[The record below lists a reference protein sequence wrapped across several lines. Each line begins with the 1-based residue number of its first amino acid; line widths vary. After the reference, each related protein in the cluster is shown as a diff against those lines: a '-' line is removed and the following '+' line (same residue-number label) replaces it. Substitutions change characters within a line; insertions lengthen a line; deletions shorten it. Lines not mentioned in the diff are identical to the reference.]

1 MRCRHTD
8 DVDEFLAATG
18 DWLRRRPVEHSV
30 ILTSLESRR
39 SGRNS
44 LTAPPLLAWAADDGG
59 EPVGAFMH
67 TPPFPSGAV
76 AVMPEE
82 AARAL
87 AAYVRGLG
95 HELGGVGGL
104 VDPAR
109 AFAAEWVAAD
119 GGTVTEVMG
128 QGLYAV
134 RAPAPPAG
142 VPGRLRLAC
151 PDDVELA
158 AAWAEGFVVEA
169 GVHRPPD
176 LPDTI
181 AARVGAGLLSLWEVG
196 GRAVSMAGDSEV
208 VAGVARISW
217 VWTPPEHRRHGYAGA
232 CVAGLSQRIL
242 DDGADAVMLYTD
254 LANPT
259 SNAVYQRVGY
269 RRVGDAVQLAFG
281 PRPDGPP
288 PDGPLPGG
296 AAPDRAAQAGDEPDA
311 RTRSTR

>member
-8 DVDEFLAATG
+8 DIDEFLAATG

-30 ILTSLESRR
+30 ILTALESRR

-44 LTAPPLLAWAADDGG
+44 LAAPPLLAWAAGDGG

-82 AARAL
+82 AAHAL

-109 AFAAEWVAAD
+109 AFAAAWVARD

-134 RAPAPPAG
+134 TAPAPPAD
-142 VPGRLRLAC
+142 VPGRPRLAR
-151 PDDVELA
+151 PDDVELVA
-158 AAWAEGFVVEA
+158 SWAEGFVVET

-176 LPDTI
+176 LAGTI
-181 AARVGAGLLSLWEVG
+181 AARVDAGLLSLWEVD

-232 CVAGLSQRIL
+232 CVAALSQRVL

-259 SNAVYQRVGY
+259 SNAVYQRIGY
-269 RRVGDAVQLAFG
+269 RRVGDAAQLAFDQG
-281 PRPDGPP
+281 ADGP
-288 PDGPLPGG
+288 
-296 AAPDRAAQAGDEPDA
+296 AQAGDEPDG